1 MKKFYALVASVL
13 VTLFAALPASAAPY
27 YGWNPAT
34 GLETTHGALVDAGV
48 APVVTGTCGTIGTV
62 TAGAV
67 NGKIVAGAVTTC
79 TLTLTFPAAAPNG
92 WVCFFGDQTTPA
104 DTVRQASSTTTS
116 CTTSASTI
124 VASDVIIFSA
134 FGY

>member
-1 MKKFYALVASVL
+1 MKKFYALVASIL

-34 GLETTHGALVDAGV
+34 GLETTHGALVDGG
-48 APVVTGTCGTIGTV
+48 APPVITGTCGTIGAV

-67 NGKIVAGAVTTC
+67 NGKVVAGAVTTC
-79 TLTLTFPAAAPNG
+79 TLIVTFAGAAPNG
-92 WVCFFGDQTTPA
+92 WVCLFTDLTTPA

-124 VASDVIIFSA
+124 VASDVIAFSA